1 MMRRPALMLAGFT
14 VPLVVLLTAVGM
26 VGALAAPESTR
37 SAGATLPNLGM
48 ARLTDISAG
57 NEGGQTRLRFSAT
70 IVNTG
75 SGAFE
80 LAASRTDTGSPF
92 AVVQR
97 LAGGDAPTPAVSL
110 VWGGDGHNHWHVRNL
125 ERYELERLDNG
136 VKVGTGAKGG
146 FCFFDTTFFRSLPGS
161 PASRVYSSAGCG
173 TQSSLDVTMGLS
185 IGWGDRYGATLPDQY
200 IDISGLSS
208 GRYRLHAQADPDNWF
223 AEMDETDNET
233 WVDLQISVNGGG
245 KTRVRVLGY
254 GPSA

>member
-1 MMRRPALMLAGFT
+1 M
-14 VPLVVLLTAVGM
+14 
-26 VGALAAPESTR
+26 
-37 SAGATLPNLGM
+37 
-48 ARLTDISAG
+48 
-57 NEGGQTRLRFSAT
+57 
-70 IVNTG
+70 NTG
-75 SGAFE
+75 SAAFE
-80 LAASRTDTGSPF
+80 LAASRADQGSAF
-92 AVVQR
+92 TVVQHLVDGD
-97 LAGGDAPTPAVSL
+97 LAAPGAAL
-110 VWGGDGHNHWHVRNL
+110 VWGGDGHSHWHVRDL

-161 PASRVYSSAGCG
+161 PASKVYSGAGCG
-173 TQSSLDVTMGLS
+173 VQSSLAVTMGLS

-200 IDISGLSS
+200 IDITALSS

-223 AEMDETDNET
+223 AELNETDNAT